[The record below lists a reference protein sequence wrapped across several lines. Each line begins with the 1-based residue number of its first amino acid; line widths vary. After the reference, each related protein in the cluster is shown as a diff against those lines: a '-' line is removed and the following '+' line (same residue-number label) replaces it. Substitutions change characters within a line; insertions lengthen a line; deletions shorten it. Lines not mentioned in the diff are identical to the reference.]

1 MACSTTDIG
10 ILQVGRVL
18 WDPSAGQPSLVRP
31 IVRVLR
37 FPRPLN
43 PTLTLLIG
51 GNLCF
56 PILSEEGLVIRAE
69 RIEVA
74 CLAGAAPD
82 SR

>member
-1 MACSTTDIG
+1 MGSSTTDIG

-18 WDPSAGQPSLVRP
+18 WDPSTGQPSLIRP

-43 PTLTLLIG
+43 PTLTLLIS

-56 PILSEEGLVIRAE
+56 PVLSEEGLVIRAE
-69 RIEVA
+69 RVA
-74 CLAGAAPD
+74 VARLASAAPD